1 MFSVALIGPD
11 GAGKSTIASMLA
23 DSFPISVKVMYMGV
37 NLDSSNVMLPT
48 SRLIRNLKRALNRKS
63 VKADQRGERATKQK
77 RSGSVRALARVLN
90 RVAEEWYRQI
100 LMWKYQRNGAIVI
113 CDRHFQFDFDYGVP
127 GPDGTPDQRISER
140 FHRWTLSKLYPSPDL
155 TIFLDAPGE
164 VLFARKAE
172 ATVEWLESRRQ
183 GLLQQGARI
192 PNFIRVDT
200 TKPLQS
206 VYEEVSKHILNFY
219 KTNYSPQRLMNQAA

>member
-11 GAGKSTIASMLA
+11 GAGKSTIAGMLA
-23 DSFPISVKVMYMGV
+23 ESFPISVKVLYMGV

-48 SRLIRNLKRALNRKS
+48 SRLIRNMKRAVSRKS
-63 VKADQRGERATKQK
+63 GSTDQRGGTTKMQK
-77 RSGSVRALARVLN
+77 KSGSARVFARVMN

-100 LMWKYQRNGAIVI
+100 LMWKYQREGAIVI

-127 GPDGTPDQRISER
+127 GPEGLPDQRISER
-140 FHRWTLSKLYPSPDL
+140 FHRWSLSRLYPRPDL

-172 ATVEWLESRRQ
+172 ATVEWLDSRRQ
-183 GLLQQGARI
+183 GLLQQGART

-219 KTNYSPQRLMNQAA
+219 QTNYAPHRLMGQAA